1 MRTLVLSLVAAFAV
15 GGIALAAPDP
25 ASLPGVSPSSP
36 PTPGAI
42 VHVKNFAFGS
52 DSVTILAGQSVRF
65 LEDDDSPHT
74 ITATDKSFDSGNLNK
89 GDKWER
95 TFTTAGTYTY
105 FCAYHPYMKGT
116 VIVK

>member
-25 ASLPGVSPSSP
+25 TPSGASPSSP
-36 PTPGAI
+36 PTPAAV
-42 VHVKNFAFGS
+42 VHMKNFAFGP

-65 LEDDDSPHT
+65 LEDDDTPHT
-74 ITATDKSFDSGNLNK
+74 VTATDKSFDSGNLNK

-95 TFTTAGTYTY
+95 TFTTAGTYAY

>member
-1 MRTLVLSLVAAFAV
+1 MRTLVLSLVAAIAV

-25 ASLPGVSPSSP
+25 ASSPGAVPSSP

-42 VHVKNFAFGS
+42 VHMKNFAFGPA
-52 DSVTILAGQSVRF
+52 SVTILAGQSVRF

-74 ITATDKSFDSGNLNK
+74 ITATDMSFDSGNLNK
-89 GDKWER
+89 GGNWER

-105 FCAYHPYMKGT
+105 YCAYHPYMKGT